1 MPGSS
6 GSRETGSW
14 RSTSPPRRTSST
26 DGSSTRSG
34 SSFASEPSPRRT
46 SASSSRRVR
55 RPKQARTTAEEMSD
69 REWAIL
75 SAGVLG
81 RLEFAR
87 GDLDA
92 ALGHVRELPGEL
104 LSKGYKDPTAPVWG
118 DAIEILI
125 AGGELEQASGYLDA
139 VRGELE
145 PCRKPVGG
153 CRRRA
158 LPWPPCSRRG
168 RPGCRRYGIRAI
180 SRRARG
186 AAVSVRA
193 RPHAA
198 LPRDGASTGPAEE
211 GRPRGAG
218 GGARHL
224 RGARRSPLGGE
235 GPCRA
240 GAHQWQAHDLG
251 RADRDGAAGRRARR
265 RAGTPTRRSPPS
277 SSWE

>member
-1 MPGSS
+1 
-6 GSRETGSW
+6 
-14 RSTSPPRRTSST
+14 
-26 DGSSTRSG
+26 
-34 SSFASEPSPRRT
+34 
-46 SASSSRRVR
+46 
-55 RPKQARTTAEEMSD
+55 MSD

-81 RLEFAR
+81 RLEFAL

-92 ALGHVRELPGEL
+92 ALGYVRELPGEL

-125 AGGELEQASGYLDA
+125 AGGELEQAEPLSGEYESNSSRAGSPWA
-139 VRGELE
+139 VAVAARCRGLLAAAEDDLAV
-145 PCRKPVGG
+145 CRCGV
-153 CRRRA
+153 
-158 LPWPPCSRRG
+158 
-168 RPGCRRYGIRAI
+168 RAI
-180 SRRARG
+180 SCRARG
-186 AAVSVRA
+186 AAVPVRA

-198 LPRDGASTGPAEE
+198 LPRHGASTGPTAE

-224 RGARRSPLGGE
+224 RGARRSPLDGE

-240 GAHQWQAHDLG
+240 CAHQRPAHDV
-251 RADRDGAAGRRARR
+251 RRVDRDGTEASPSSP

-277 SSWE
+277 CLWE